1 MGISHIME
9 PGDNLSNFWGA
20 EEECSYLSELSTK
33 VSPSFLFLSDADPRH
48 AWFGCV
54 TGIVIS
60 IIYMECLPFMP
71 SYRAV

>member
-1 MGISHIME
+1 MV
-9 PGDNLSNFWGA
+9 PGDNLSDSWGA
-20 EEECSYLSELSTK
+20 EEECSHLSELSTK
-33 VSPSFLFLSDADPRH
+33 VSPSFLFLSDADPRP

-54 TGIVIS
+54 TGIVIR

>member
-1 MGISHIME
+1 ME
-9 PGDNLSNFWGA
+9 PGDNLSNSWGA
-20 EEECSYLSELSTK
+20 EEERSYLSELSTK
-33 VSPSFLFLSDADPRH
+33 VCPSFLFLPDADPRH

-60 IIYMECLPFMP
+60 TIYMECLLFMP

>member
-1 MGISHIME
+1 MFLPLRVKYQGFSL
-9 PGDNLSNFWGA
+9 LS
-20 EEECSYLSELSTK
+20 
-33 VSPSFLFLSDADPRH
+33 FLSDADPRH